1 MELAKFWLDRGSRN
15 KSLSFQGFLK
25 LLIPR
30 ESFKTSGG
38 EQRMTPHLAGQ
49 GGTEEK
55 LQW

>member
-1 MELAKFWLDRGSRN
+1 MELTKFWLDRGSRN